1 MPASSGR
8 ASSGWVVAQLAAA
21 GLSGTV
27 VNVSVTVA
35 VVAIAAEFGASIAAA
50 AATVVLL
57 NVAMAFTM
65 PLAGAWSA
73 RLGPR
78 RLLAWAGLVVLGSSI
93 LLSFA
98 PNLFVLAVAR
108 AAQGAGLAAVVPVSV
123 QASGQLLAGERR
135 ARALGWWGASNGL
148 GLAFAPLIGGAI
160 VDLVGWRWVTVPS
173 CLLGLALIVTGLR
186 AIPADLPH
194 GSAMR
199 FRGLGLIALVTGTG
213 MSALAAV
220 SAGAWLVAGALAL
233 ACAVAAVIAGRATRP
248 GRELVDLRR
257 WAHDH
262 GVRRSSLGATLQMV
276 ANGLVQVGVPAW
288 LIVNGLLGAGQAAAI
303 LMGMTLTMAA
313 MGPITGRRAMVSYPS
328 RLRRGLMGCAA
339 GLLGLAVAAGPG
351 PWWLASPSLVVL
363 GLGAG
368 SLLSPSLTAFSR
380 TEAGTSTVAL
390 SLFNLARLGSFGIGG
405 LLGGA
410 SIDAGVPGAAF
421 VAVAVLCGVAAAR
434 VGSTDEHDARIAIDA
449 RDMPRAPDGAGGG
462 TDHG

>member
-1 MPASSGR
+1 
-8 ASSGWVVAQLAAA
+8 VIAQLAAS

-35 VVAIAAEFGASIAAA
+35 VAAIAAEFGASIAAA

-78 RLLAWAGLVVLGSSI
+78 RLLAAAGVVVLGSSI
-93 LLSFA
+93 LLAFA
-98 PNLFVLAVAR
+98 PNLLVLAAAR

-123 QASGQLLAGERR
+123 QASGQLLSGEQR

-148 GLAFAPLIGGAI
+148 GLALAPLVGGTI

-173 CLLGLALIVTGLR
+173 CLLGVMLVVTAIR
-186 AIPADLPH
+186 AIPSDLPH
-194 GSAMR
+194 GSAVR
-199 FRGLGLIALVTGTG
+199 FRGLGLVALVAGTG
-213 MSALAAV
+213 MSALAAA
-220 SAGAWLVAGALAL
+220 SAEAWGPAIGFGLACGVTALA
-233 ACAVAAVIAGRATRP
+233 AGRATRE
-248 GRELVDLRR
+248 GRDLAELRG
-257 WAHDH
+257 WSHDPD
-262 GVRRSSLGATLQMV
+262 VRRSSLGATLQMV

-288 LIVNGLLGAGQAAAI
+288 LIVGGILGAGEAAAL

-313 MGPITGRRAMVSYPS
+313 MGPITGRRGSVSYPS
-328 RLRRGLMGCAA
+328 RLRRGLAGCAV
-339 GLLGLAVAAGPG
+339 GLAGIAAASAIG
-351 PWWLASPSLVVL
+351 PWWLALPALVLL

-380 TEAGTSTVAL
+380 TSAGESTVAL
-390 SLFNLARLGSFGIGG
+390 SLFNLSRLGSFGLGG

-410 SIDAGVPGAAF
+410 FVDAGMPGTAF
-421 VAVAVLCGVAAAR
+421 LLVAVLCGVAALRVTSHQASGVR
-434 VGSTDEHDARIAIDA
+434 VGNRQG
-449 RDMPRAPDGAGGG
+449 APEGAGGG
-462 TDHG
+462 PHHG

>member
-1 MPASSGR
+1 M
-8 ASSGWVVAQLAAA
+8 
-21 GLSGTV
+21 

-35 VVAIAAEFGASIAAA
+35 VAAIAAEFGASIAAA

-78 RLLAWAGLVVLGSSI
+78 RLLAWAGLAVLGSSI
-93 LLSFA
+93 VLSVA
-98 PNLFVLAVAR
+98 PNLLVLAVAR

-123 QASGQLLAGERR
+123 QASGQLLAGAQR

-173 CLLGLALIVTGLR
+173 CLLGAALVVTAVR
-186 AIPADLPH
+186 AIPPDLPH
-194 GSAMR
+194 GSAVR
-199 FRGLGLIALVTGTG
+199 FRGLGLVALVTGSG
-213 MSALAAV
+213 MSALAAA
-220 SAGAWLVAGALAL
+220 SAGAWVGAIGLIVVCAAAVLVAA
-233 ACAVAAVIAGRATRP
+233 RASRP
-248 GRELVDLRR
+248 GGELADLRR
-257 WAHDH
+257 WSRDH

-288 LIVNGLLGAGQAAAI
+288 LIVSGILGAGEAAAL

-313 MGPITGRRAMVSYPS
+313 MGPITGRRTSVSYPS
-328 RLRRGLMGCAA
+328 RLRRGLVGCAV
-339 GLLGLAVAAGPG
+339 GLVGVAIAATWG
-351 PWWLASPSLVVL
+351 PWWLAIPSLVAL

-368 SLLSPSLTAFSR
+368 SLLSPSLTAFSQ
-380 TEAGTSTVAL
+380 TEAGGSTVAL
-390 SLFNLARLGSFGIGG
+390 SFFNLARLGSFGIGG

-410 SIDAGVPGAAF
+410 SIDAGMPGTAF
-421 VAVAVLCGVAAAR
+421 VAVAAMCCLAAVRVSSAVEATPDGSAAADDAA
-434 VGSTDEHDARIAIDA
+434 TDIQ
-449 RDMPRAPDGAGGG
+449 RAPGGAGGG

>member
-1 MPASSGR
+1 
-8 ASSGWVVAQLAAA
+8 VVAQLAAA

-35 VVAIAAEFGASIAAA
+35 VVAIAAEFRASIAAA

-78 RLLAWAGLVVLGSSI
+78 RLLAWAGLIVLASSI
-93 LLSFA
+93 LLSLA

-108 AAQGAGLAAVVPVSV
+108 AGQGAGLAAVVPVSV
-123 QASGQLLAGERR
+123 QASGQLLVGEQR

-173 CLLGLALIVTGLR
+173 CLLGVALVVTALR
-186 AIPADLPH
+186 AIPTDLPH
-194 GSAMR
+194 GSAVR
-199 FRGLGLIALVTGTG
+199 FRGLGLIALVTGTA
-213 MSALAAV
+213 MSALAAA
-220 SAGAWLVAGALAL
+220 SAEAWLIAGALAL
-233 ACAVAAVIAGRATRP
+233 VCAVAGVIAGRATRP
-248 GRELVDLRR
+248 GGELADLRR
-257 WAHDH
+257 WAHDR

-288 LIVNGLLGAGQAAAI
+288 LIVSGVLGAGQAAAV

-313 MGPITGRRAMVSYPS
+313 MGPITGRRATVSYPS
-328 RLRRGLMGCAA
+328 RLRRGLAGCAS
-339 GLLGLAVAAGPG
+339 GLLGLAAAAIAG
-351 PWWLASPSLVVL
+351 PWWLAAPSLVVL

-368 SLLSPSLTAFSR
+368 SLLSPSLTAFSQ
-380 TEAGTSTVAL
+380 TEAGASTVAL
-390 SLFNLARLGSFGIGG
+390 SLFNLARLGAFGIGG

-410 SIDAGVPGAAF
+410 SVDAGVPGSAFLVAA
-421 VAVAVLCGVAAAR
+421 VPCGVAAAR
-434 VGSTDEHDARIAIDA
+434 VGSIDEGVATDPIEA
-449 RDMPRAPDGAGGG
+449 RDGRRAPEGAGGG